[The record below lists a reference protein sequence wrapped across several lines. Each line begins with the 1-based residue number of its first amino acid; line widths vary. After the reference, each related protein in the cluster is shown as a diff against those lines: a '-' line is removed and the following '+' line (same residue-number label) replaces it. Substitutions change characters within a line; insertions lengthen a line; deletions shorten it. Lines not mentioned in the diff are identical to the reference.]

1 MSSVLVWFL
10 VNPRRYPGIISGKYP
25 SSGRVCQLAASY
37 LFCNYPD
44 YLIDEFWAGFLPHS
58 RRRGVSALHTFLIF
72 GIKGIGGKSAL
83 LWAGLGSFSSAGC
96 LEKGFKNTHK
106 PPLFFSFFFWCIN
119 HSLAAETPSLALVN
133 GGWSF
138 PCSRTC
144 CKLGFFGK
152 NSFPF
157 PTASPIP
164 SSLLC
169 LQEGKWGKR
178 MELNPKNQCCPRFAP
193 WSVKRG
199 FALDSDPKFNR

>member
-96 LEKGFKNTHK
+96 LEKGFKHTHK
-106 PPLFFSFFFWCIN
+106 PPLFFSFFFLVHKPFLGCRDTQPGFGERRVKLSMLQNLLQVGIFLGRIHS
-119 HSLAAETPSLALVN
+119 HSLLPA
-133 GGWSF
+133 
-138 PCSRTC
+138 
-144 CKLGFFGK
+144 
-152 NSFPF
+152 PF
-157 PTASPIP
+157 PAHFYASRRGN
-164 SSLLC
+164 
-169 LQEGKWGKR
+169 EG
-178 MELNPKNQCCPRFAP
+178 
-193 WSVKRG
+193 RG
-199 FALDSDPKFNR
+199 WN